1 MPQAIL
7 PLFSKDVIIINNHF
21 AVKRDGDFVYWF
33 QGSFPVFCHHV
44 RDQVRFRTFCSQMI
58 NLGNATSADLSRALN
73 VNHEK
78 LSRWARMERTSG
90 DLSSFSPSDKSSKT
104 SKKKPIS

>member
-21 AVKRDGDFVYWF
+21 AVKQDGDFVYWF

-44 RDQVRFRTFCSQMI
+44 RDGIRFRSFCSQMI
-58 NLGNATSADLSRALN
+58 NLGNATSAELARALN

-78 LSRWARMERTSG
+78 LSRWARLDRSSG
-90 DLSSFSPSDKSSKT
+90 DLSSSDKSSKK
-104 SKKKPIS
+104 SKKKPVS

>member
-7 PLFSKDVIIINNHF
+7 PLFSKDMIIINNHF
-21 AVKRDGDFVYWF
+21 AVKQDGDFIYWF

-44 RDQVRFRTFCSQMI
+44 RDQVRFRSFCCQMI
-58 NLGNATSADLSRALN
+58 NLGNATSAELARALN

-78 LSRWARMERTSG
+78 LSRWARKECLSG
-90 DLSSFSPSDKSSKT
+90 GLSPAKSSKT
-104 SKKKPIS
+104 SKKKPMS

>member
-7 PLFSKDVIIINNHF
+7 PLFSKDMIIINNHF
-21 AVKRDGDFVYWF
+21 AVKQDGDFIYWF
-33 QGSFPVFCHHV
+33 QGSFPVYCHHV
-44 RDQVRFRTFCSQMI
+44 RDQVRFRSFCCQMI
-58 NLGNATSADLSRALN
+58 NLGNATSAELAQALN

-90 DLSSFSPSDKSSKT
+90 DFTSSSLSEKSSKT
-104 SKKKPIS
+104 IKKKPVS

>member
-7 PLFSKDVIIINNHF
+7 PLFSVDSIVINNHF
-21 AVKRDGDFVYWF
+21 AVLQKEDFIYWF

-44 RDQVRFRTFCSQMI
+44 RDQSSFRSFCCQMI
-58 NLGNATSADLSRALN
+58 NLGNATSAELGRALN

-78 LSRWARMERTSG
+78 LSRWARMDRSSG
-90 DLSSFSPSDKSSKT
+90 GLPSDKSSPT
-104 SKKKPIS
+104 TKKKPAS